1 MLKIIDT
8 HQHLW
13 DTENLEYPWL
23 EGFDLLA
30 KRYTAQDYREAIGD
44 LNVIK
49 SVHVEGDPAE
59 TDVVKEV
66 EWLTEIAETDGMIGA
81 IAAAAPLEKPNAEA
95 ILEQLVGFGRVVG
108 VRRMAWHH
116 PDPQFYASPELING
130 VKLLTKFDLSFE
142 LCANSTQLPA
152 AIELVKATPDVRHA
166 LNHCGGPDIKGEQF
180 EPWAT
185 HIRELAA
192 FENVHC
198 KVSGIVTTASE
209 NWTREELKP
218 YIQHLIE
225 AFGYERLMFGSDWPV
240 CTLAATYQEW
250 VDTLLW
256 AVEDASDTEKDSLF
270 YENASAFYSV

>member
-44 LNVIK
+44 LNVVK

-142 LCANSTQLPA
+142 LCANSMQLPA

-166 LNHCGGPDIKGEQF
+166 LNHCGGPDIKGDQF

-218 YIQHLIE
+218 YIRHLID
-225 AFGYERLMFGSDWPV
+225 AFGYKRLMFGSDWPV

-250 VDTLLW
+250 VDALLW
-256 AVEDASDTEKDSLF
+256 AVKDASDTEKDSLF
-270 YENASAFYSV
+270 YENASEFYSV

>member
-13 DTENLEYPWL
+13 DTSNLEYPWL
-23 EGFDLLA
+23 EGFDLLG
-30 KRYTAQDYREAIGD
+30 KRYTAEDYREAIGD
-44 LNVIK
+44 LNVLK

-66 EWLTEIAETDGMIGA
+66 EWLTQISEEDGMIGA

-95 ILEQLVGFGRVVG
+95 ILEQLTGFGLVAG

-130 VKLLTKFDLSFE
+130 VKLLKKFDLSFE
-142 LCANSTQLPA
+142 LCANHAQLPA

-166 LNHCGGPDIKGEQF
+166 LNHCGGPDIKGGQF

-185 HIRELAA
+185 HVRELAA

-218 YIQHLIE
+218 YIQHLVE
-225 AFGYERLMFGSDWPV
+225 VFGYDRVMFGSDWPV

-250 VDTLLW
+250 VAALSW
-256 AVEDASDTEKDSLF
+256 AVEDASDAEKNRLF
-270 YENASAFYSV
+270 YENASEFYSV

>member
-23 EGFDLLA
+23 EGFDLLG
-30 KRYTAQDYREAIGD
+30 KRYTPEDYREAVGD

-59 TDVVKEV
+59 TEVVKEV

-116 PDPQFYASPELING
+116 PDPQFYATPELING

-166 LNHCGGPDIKGEQF
+166 LNHCGGPDIKGGQL
-180 EPWAT
+180 EPWAS
-185 HIRELAA
+185 HIRGLAA

-218 YIQHLIE
+218 YIRHLIE

-250 VDTLLW
+250 VDALLW
-256 AVEDASDTEKDSLF
+256 AVEDASDAERDKLF
-270 YENASAFYSV
+270 YENASEFYSV